1 MSHFSRTHRIYEI
14 RLNIFRGT
22 GHLVL
27 AGGASSHGA
36 TGRGRGSW
44 GIWAPVGSTF
54 LLGVVG
60 AATRGRAFWV
70 LLGSGGFH
78 FSSWGCWG
86 GIPGSALTDKY
97 VSTKWDLIQE
107 RLLVEYWHDD
117 WIV

>member
-1 MSHFSRTHRIYEI
+1 MSC
-14 RLNIFRGT
+14 
-22 GHLVL
+22 
-27 AGGASSHGA
+27 
-36 TGRGRGSW
+36 SW
-44 GIWAPVGSTF
+44 VIWAPVGSTF

-86 GIPGSALTDKY
+86 GIPGRALTDKY
-97 VSTKWDLIQE
+97 VVTKWDLIQE